1 MLFNIARGLLAGALG
16 VVTVLYT
23 FRPRVPYPKWMLK
36 PMEHPWLMPILAIAI
51 AFLFTIDAALGSMLI
66 LAVAAVALD
75 MSIFG
80 RALYNESD
88 VVSDNLAGI
97 AEHSKAATVIDGVNE
112 SEAYAVL

>member
-1 MLFNIARGLLAGALG
+1 MLFNIARGLLAGALA

-36 PMEHPWLMPILAIAI
+36 PIEHPWLMPIIAVAI
-51 AFLFTIDAALGSMLI
+51 AFLFTMDAALGSMLI

-80 RALYNESD
+80 RAMYDEPIVGSD
-88 VVSDNLAGI
+88 DLAQVGR
-97 AEHSKAATVIDGVNE
+97 KTMTIDGVNE
-112 SEAYAVL
+112 SDAYAPL